1 MTRATLTPACPQC
14 GGPVEV
20 PEASGYAH
28 CTYCSAE
35 SFVDLGGAILHQV
48 IRAAVPRSRVTG
60 LIQAAALQAGW
71 ARATVTRLELLFE
84 PIWEIESPDGRRLRI
99 SARPGPQGR
108 FEQVALPGGAREY
121 VDRRQAEAAAQW
133 IDPGL
138 APESVAEVAARVTG
152 QPVAVKTL
160 RLIHRP
166 VYAGRVQVGQQI
178 HPFRLDAASGELHD
192 LDWPARPSFR
202 IRNRAWLATAIMA
215 AAAAL
220 LPLPWAALAVLA
232 AGVLAALTL
241 SRLSALPG
249 GGGAR

>member
-1 MTRATLTPACPQC
+1 MTRAALTPACPQC

-20 PEASGYAH
+20 PDASGYAR

-35 SFVDLGGAILHQV
+35 SFVDLSGAILHQV
-48 IRAAVPRSRVTG
+48 IRATVPRSRVAG
-60 LIQAAALQAGW
+60 LMQAAALQAGW
-71 ARATVTRLELLFE
+71 PRAKVTRLDLAYE

-108 FEQVALPGGAREY
+108 FEQVVLPGGAREF
-121 VDRRQAEAAAQW
+121 VDRGQADASAQW
-133 IDPGL
+133 TEPGL

-178 HPFRLDAASGELHD
+178 HPFRLDAASGELSEV
-192 LDWPARPSFR
+192 DWRARPSYR
-202 IRNRAWLATAIMA
+202 IRNRAWLATAITA

-232 AGVLAALTL
+232 GGVLAALAT

-249 GGGAR
+249 GGAAR